1 MHADRKTAG
10 RSEGTVTVN
19 GFPKEPASFARVIGY
34 CEQFDIHS
42 PGLTVGES
50 VHLSASLRL
59 AADVTLADV
68 RLTPLL
74 LSPEYF
80 VLS

>member
-1 MHADRKTAG
+1 M
-10 RSEGTVTVN
+10 N